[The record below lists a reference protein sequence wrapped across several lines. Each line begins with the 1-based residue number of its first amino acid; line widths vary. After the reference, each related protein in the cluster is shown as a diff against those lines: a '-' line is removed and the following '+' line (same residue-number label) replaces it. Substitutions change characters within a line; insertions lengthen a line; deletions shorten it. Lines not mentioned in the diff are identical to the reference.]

1 MDKELIVHTKMG
13 ADKLTENT
21 QIPQDLSAQIV
32 CPSQKVWECHE
43 KRLHWASVVHAYKQ
57 STQIFSSSVVLSS
70 WGLLLKNKW
79 QEFFLPKNC
88 CFHDNGGVTKH

>member
-1 MDKELIVHTKMG
+1 MENLDNGLTVPKWVLINRPKIPQM
-13 ADKLTENT
+13 
-21 QIPQDLSAQIV
+21 PQDLSAQIV
-32 CPSQKVWECHE
+32 YLKVWDFDG
-43 KRLHWASVVHAYKQ
+43 KRLHWESIVRAYKQ

-88 CFHDNGGVTKH
+88 CFHDNGGVTQH